1 MKNRKYTTFDI
12 EIFLL
17 KIKPSKIVKMLRI
30 VIKNAILSPV
40 IKIVNK
46 KTVKKIKKINGEN
59 LFFRKFLY
67 SLIIVKRNIG
77 KMINL
82 VNHIPIWG
90 PLKGPVSLVELCFS
104 RPKISTP
111 KKYWYQVS
119 KIKNKQTK
127 NVTPKKF
134 LRLLISLRIQ

>member
-1 MKNRKYTTFDI
+1 MKNRKYTAFDV

-40 IKIVNK
+40 IKMVK
-46 KTVKKIKKINGEN
+46 KKIAKKIKKDTKKN
-59 LFFRKFLY
+59 LLLRKFLY
-67 SLIIVKRNIG
+67 FLIIVKRNKG
-77 KMINL
+77 KIIIL

-90 PLKGPVSLVELCFS
+90 PLKGPVSLIELYFS